1 MSDNNP
7 TSHVRTAA
15 VSVGIAV
22 NITATI
28 RSSLTMQHIQS
39 ADFFAQQA
47 AKIERESQTTGVR
60 FGDAAN
66 NIAAPQHQAYVIGS
80 IFAAVAFL
88 EAAVND
94 LLAQTADPMY
104 AGGDFKGTWVEHV
117 TPEVR
122 TRLGDAWRG
131 TGPFAWTRKALV
143 REAGVLVK
151 FDTVLDLAE
160 QSFSAQEMGGG
171 TPYDH
176 VGRVI
181 EFRNYLMHNIPSTTT
196 HTGDADVFSDD
207 KETAKLSKKL
217 EARKVAPNTL
227 GGATPSSFPARYLS
241 AGCAGWAVRSA
252 AQFALAFYAKI
263 GITSPFNNQLQKY
276 AR

>member
-22 NITATI
+22 NVTATATI

-47 AKIERESQTTGVR
+47 ARIERESQTTGVR

-94 LLAQTADPMY
+94 L
-104 AGGDFKGTWVEHV
+104 
-117 TPEVR
+117 
-122 TRLGDAWRG
+122 
-131 TGPFAWTRKALV
+131 
-143 REAGVLVK
+143 GV
-151 FDTVLDLAE
+151 F
-160 QSFSAQEMGGG
+160 
-171 TPYDH
+171 H
-176 VGRVI
+176 
-181 EFRNYLMHNIPSTTT
+181 
-196 HTGDADVFSDD
+196 
-207 KETAKLSKKL
+207 LS
-217 EARKVAPNTL
+217 
-227 GGATPSSFPARYLS
+227 
-241 AGCAGWAVRSA
+241 
-252 AQFALAFYAKI
+252 
-263 GITSPFNNQLQKY
+263 
-276 AR
+276 